1 MMYCFY
7 LTFDINFMDG
17 TKSVYEARARGKRSV
32 MYVSDVENLRLAVER
47 KAVQEHG
54 KEVSAVMLINSHR
67 TIDDTE

>member
-7 LTFDINFMDG
+7 LTFDIYFMDG

-32 MYVSDVENLRLAVER
+32 MYVSDVEDLRLAVER